1 MDKVIPCHQLF
12 LMKNIEIKKLY
23 VFFFFLCAFAMIL
36 NVYPIR
42 YMLFSKNALYKNIKA
57 PNETK
62 L

>member
-1 MDKVIPCHQLF
+1 
-12 LMKNIEIKKLY
+12 MKNIEIKKLY
-23 VFFFFLCAFAMIL
+23 VFFFGLCAFAMIL